1 MTDEEV
7 IEVFGQSFGTSGGG
21 AHKPPVH
28 DSNEYETV
36 TNRVVEVHTPTSRTR
51 FHDPN
56 DKVEFERE
64 KYEDA
69 RQERQVQGI
78 RVHLPNQRFR

>member
-1 MTDEEV
+1 MSE
-7 IEVFGQSFGTSGGG
+7 
-21 AHKPPVH
+21 PVP
-28 DSNEYETV
+28 DTPGYETV

-64 KYEDA
+64 KFENA
-69 RQERQVQGI
+69 RQERQVSGV
-78 RVHLPNQRFR
+78 RVHFTNPRFR